1 MWCLVWAMVVR
12 SSPEEHPFI
21 SKAELDLIV
30 NGRKE
35 EGEGELSSLE
45 PKWSAIF
52 SSTVFYA
59 VLAPKITYG
68 IVFDFVSLKIPA
80 YLQDVI
86 QMPVSENGI
95 AVAVIMVG
103 YMVTLLTGGL
113 LADCLIAHTRLGKC
127 KVRKIFQLLA
137 AAIMAGPLFLLPL
150 VGTSFKWL
158 NVLLLAG
165 CMGGYGFTSGGDVPL
180 VADLSGPLS
189 GSVFALIN
197 TVCSISGFTVPYI
210 VGVVIQ
216 SAPSSPLLW
225 SSLING
231 CAVLVVAGTVIFILF
246 ISVHLQTDWAKP
258 STGYIDIEEKLS
270 SRARR
275 RNSRYRSIG
284 DREEKAALL
293 AVAAA
298 AKVAAKNAASSASGA
313 SEEAAVSSSGG
324 TSCSGSA
331 SVHYQCRT
339 TGYS

>member
-1 MWCLVWAMVVR
+1 MIVR

-35 EGEGELSSLE
+35 EGELSSLE
-45 PKWSAIF
+45 PNWRAIL

-59 VLAPKITYG
+59 VLMPKIAYG

-86 QMPVSENGI
+86 KMPVSENGI
-95 AVAVIMVG
+95 AVGIIMIG
-103 YMVTLLTGGL
+103 YMVTLLTCGI
-113 LADCLIAHTRLGKC
+113 LADCLIVHSSLGKC
-127 KVRKIFQLLA
+127 RVRKLFQLLA
-137 AAIMAGPLFLLPL
+137 AAIMAGTLFLLPL
-150 VGTSFKWL
+150 VGSGKGI
-158 NVLLLAG
+158 NVFLLAG
-165 CMGGYGFTSGGDVPL
+165 CMFGYGFTSGGDVPL

-231 CAVLVVAGTVIFILF
+231 CAVLVIAGTVMFMLCLT
-246 ISVHLQTDWAKP
+246 VNLQTEWAKP
-258 STGYIDIEEKLS
+258 STGYVDIEDKLS

-298 AKVAAKNAASSASGA
+298 AVVAAKSANAKATG
-313 SEEAAVSSSGG
+313 SEPLQCHT
-324 TSCSGSA
+324 TS
-331 SVHYQCRT
+331 
-339 TGYS
+339 